1 MAIQIAVAQSFTE
14 DNTLGDDMLEKCA
27 NVCRINIFSIL
38 LARHAAQD
46 ESITSQHPLSEA
58 TFAESN

>member
-1 MAIQIAVAQSFTE
+1 MPESLQDESLVLHWT
-14 DNTLGDDMLEKCA
+14 C
-27 NVCRINIFSIL
+27 V
-38 LARHAAQD
+38 AQD